1 MDSVNG
7 IHGTIPTPLMIYE
20 MLEDRFGFQG
30 WWPGRNNF
38 EILVGAML
46 TQQTSWKNVD
56 MALLNL
62 RKGGLL
68 SLDALAGADLHEL
81 EIMIKPSGYYR
92 QKAARLKAVCNHIR
106 DKHSTLRR
114 FLNRDVQTLRVE
126 LLSLSGIGEETADS
140 IILYAADKPVFVID
154 AYTKRMVE
162 RLFGIWENL
171 KYDALQD
178 YFQSKIVKDVGLY
191 KDFHA
196 QIVELGK
203 RHCRAKPLCG
213 NCPLFTVCRYGKFG
227 WRPDR

>member
-1 MDSVNG
+1 
-7 IHGTIPTPLMIYE
+7 

-178 YFQSKIVKDVGLY
+178 YFQSKIGKDVGLY

>member
-1 MDSVNG
+1 MCSINE
-7 IHGTIPTPLMIYE
+7 IRGTKPTPLMIYE
-20 MLEDRFGFQG
+20 MLESCFGFQG

-56 MALLNL
+56 KALLNL
-62 RKGGLL
+62 RKSGLL
-68 SLDALAGADLHEL
+68 SLDALAGADLHKL

-106 DKHSTLRR
+106 DRHSTLRR
-114 FLNRDVQTLRVE
+114 FLANDVQTLRAE
-126 LLSLSGIGEETADS
+126 LLSLKGIGEETADS

-154 AYTKRMVE
+154 AYTKRIVS
-162 RLFGIWENL
+162 RLFNILGSLE
-171 KYDALQD
+171 YDALQD
-178 YFQSKIVKDVGLY
+178 YFQGEIVKDIGLY

-203 RHCRAKPLCG
+203 RHCRTKPLCEG
-213 NCPLFTVCRYGKFG
+213 CPLFTVCMHRKSD
-227 WRPDR
+227 WHPDK

>member
-7 IHGTIPTPLMIYE
+7 IHGTKPTPLMIYE

-81 EIMIKPSGYYR
+81 DIYILSIWAPAEFSISAYSKKG
-92 QKAARLKAVCNHIR
+92 AVA
-106 DKHSTLRR
+106 T
-114 FLNRDVQTLRVE
+114 
-126 LLSLSGIGEETADS
+126 
-140 IILYAADKPVFVID
+140 
-154 AYTKRMVE
+154 
-162 RLFGIWENL
+162 
-171 KYDALQD
+171 
-178 YFQSKIVKDVGLY
+178 
-191 KDFHA
+191 
-196 QIVELGK
+196 
-203 RHCRAKPLCG
+203 
-213 NCPLFTVCRYGKFG
+213 
-227 WRPDR
+227 

>member
-1 MDSVNG
+1 MDSING
-7 IHGTIPTPLMIYE
+7 IHGTKPTPLMIYE